1 VAENLEAGIRRLVPG
16 GVTPSSGSLLV
27 NVEIVKMRVRSTA
40 SAIWWGMMAG
50 ADVIDVHV
58 SVSENGHRLKDF
70 ETGVSTSLGGFI
82 YGAQGKRI
90 TRMIDALSK
99 RIAADL

>member
-1 VAENLEAGIRRLVPG
+1 MRKGLHPG
-16 GVTPSSGSLLV
+16 HLSKDRNRPISV
-27 NVEIVKMRVRSTA
+27 VEIVKMRVRSTA

-50 ADVIDVHV
+50 VDVIDVHV